1 MRVTCASENEVLIF
15 KCFVM
20 QLSLSLFIFHIAVAG
35 LSGIAAASGA
45 NPLGGTFS
53 KQGSVLLV
61 SNLDEDV
68 SCFMYHRYS
77 FA

>member
-1 MRVTCASENEVLIF
+1 M
-15 KCFVM
+15 
-20 QLSLSLFIFHIAVAG
+20 AG
-35 LSGIAAASGA
+35 LPGIVAASGA
-45 NPLGGTFS
+45 NPLGGTVS

-77 FA
+77 FE